1 MNFEF
6 SEMHADAGALVSVI
20 IPSYNGAQWV
30 ADTLR
35 AVLAQTHAAVEI
47 IVVDDGSTDT
57 TCDVVRQVAPQAR
70 LLTQANARVSAARN
84 AGLAAAQGEFV
95 IFLDQDDIWHPQ
107 QLARQVA
114 WMQQHADCGAV
125 VCRYHHWYPTQG
137 HYPAPASVWP
147 PDPGLAADPD
157 FTGWVY
163 HQFLFDCWAL
173 TSGTLMRRAAL
184 VSAGGFDT
192 KLTYSEDWDLW
203 LRLSQQVQFAL
214 LQWPPVLYR
223 QHPVQGSREV
233 RKRDFRTE
241 LLLGYARQYGLKSRD
256 GRAMAPARFAQ
267 IVSRYQ
273 GEFGY
278 HHLQLGNRW
287 TGVRALASA
296 WWRVPRQARLLALA
310 LAGAVGW
317 RPRQGS

>member
-1 MNFEF
+1 MT
-6 SEMHADAGALVSVI
+6 SPSKTDTLVSVI
-20 IPSYNGAQWV
+20 IPTFNGQRWV
-30 ADTLR
+30 ADSLR
-35 AVLAQTHAAVEI
+35 AVSAQTHPSLEI
-47 IVVDDGSTDT
+47 IVVDDGSTDG
-57 TCDVVRQVAPQAR
+57 TCEVVRQVAPHAR

-125 VCRYHHWYPTQG
+125 VCRYHHWYPAHGQ
-137 HYPAPASVWP
+137 YPAPAAVWP
-147 PDPGLAADPD
+147 PDPGLVSDPE

-173 TSGTLMRRAAL
+173 TSGTLMRRAAVL
-184 VSAGGFDT
+184 AAGGFDT
-192 KLTYSEDWDLW
+192 HLSYSEDWDLW
-203 LRLSQQVQFAL
+203 LRLSQQIQFAL

-233 RKRDFRTE
+233 RQRDFRTE
-241 LLLGYARQYGLKSRD
+241 LLLGYARRHGLKSRD

-273 GEFGY
+273 GEYGY
-278 HHLQLGNRW
+278 HHLQQGHRW
-287 TGVRALASA
+287 TGVRSLALA
-296 WWRVPRQARLLALA
+296 WWRVPRQLKLLALA
-310 LAGAVGW
+310 LAGALGW
-317 RPRQGS
+317 RPRPSS

>member
-1 MNFEF
+1 MT
-6 SEMHADAGALVSVI
+6 SPSKTDTLVSVI
-20 IPSYNGAQWV
+20 IPTYNGQPWV
-30 ADTLR
+30 ADTLL
-35 AVLAQTHAAVEI
+35 AVLAQTHTAVEI
-47 IVVDDGSTDT
+47 IVVDDGSTDK

-84 AGLAAAQGEFV
+84 TGLAAARGEFV

-107 QLARQVA
+107 QLSRQVA

-125 VCRYHHWYPTQG
+125 VCRYHHWYPAQG
-137 HYPAPASVWP
+137 LYPAPASVWP
-147 PDPGLAADPD
+147 PDPGLVVDPD

-173 TSGTLMRRAAL
+173 TSGTLMRRAA
-184 VSAGGFDT
+184 VTSAGGFDT
-192 KLTYSEDWDLW
+192 KLPYSEDWDLW
-203 LRLSQQVQFAL
+203 LRLSQQVPFAL

-233 RKRDFRTE
+233 RTRDFRSE
-241 LLLGYARQYGLKSRD
+241 LLLRYASRHGLKSRD
-256 GRAMAPARFAQ
+256 GRAMEPARFAQ
-267 IVSRYQ
+267 ILSRYQ

-278 HHLQLGNRW
+278 HHLQQGDRW

-296 WWRVPRQARLLALA
+296 WWRVPRQAKLLALA
-310 LAGAVGW
+310 LAGAAGW
-317 RPRQGS
+317 RPRSGS